1 MRRWARE
8 AVVMR
13 GGDWRARAYARREAG
28 DSGRA
33 FARRA
38 SRSRGEGEVGGRV
51 QEGEPGV
58 RGAAGGEEGVI
69 HGDVPVGCLGPG
81 LCRDLGEPF
90 LAGREGGPWV
100 GEDAVERFQGRGGQ
114 PEDRASGGSDG
125 GGGEDCS
132 ARDEAA
138 GGRCLPEGKGLG
150 GEVLRG
156 EGKGE
161 PGQGP

>member
-1 MRRWARE
+1 M
-8 AVVMR
+8 
-13 GGDWRARAYARREAG
+13 
-28 DSGRA
+28 
-33 FARRA
+33 
-38 SRSRGEGEVGGRV
+38 

-58 RGAAGGEEGVI
+58 RGAAGGKEGVI
-69 HGDVPVGCLGPG
+69 HGDVPVGRLGPG
-81 LCRDLGEPF
+81 LCRDLGKPF

-114 PEDRASGGSDG
+114 PEDCASGGSDA
-125 GGGEDCS
+125 GGGEDGS
-132 ARDEAA
+132 ARDVAA
-138 GGRCLPEGKGLG
+138 GGRCLPVGKGLG